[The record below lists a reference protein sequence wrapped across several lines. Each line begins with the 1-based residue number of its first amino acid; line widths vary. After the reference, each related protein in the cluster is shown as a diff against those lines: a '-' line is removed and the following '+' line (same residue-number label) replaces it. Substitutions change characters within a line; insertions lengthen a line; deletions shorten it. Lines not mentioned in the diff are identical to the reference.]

1 MTTIFN
7 LSLSEFVRTFVDSA
21 DDTAAL
27 RRDSC
32 RTIERHGGSIEDL
45 TGAQSAIIELTP
57 AGHGVW
63 SSYDSAPH
71 NRRNCESL
79 SLSTIN
85 HAQI

>member
-1 MTTIFN
+1 MKSTQFSNIFEYIVT
-7 LSLSEFVRTFVDSA
+7 LVDSA
-21 DDTAAL
+21 DDAAAL

-71 NRRNCESL
+71 NRRNCESI